1 MFKYFQNHTKSFLL
15 PCLFFSALTGILSAI
30 AVTAFKLA
38 AQFVI
43 HTSESIYSFVR
54 SDARYLPLLI
64 IGAAGI
70 GVISNLILS
79 ASHACRGGGIPSS
92 VAAIRGLTSF
102 KWLASIFVLPF
113 SALLT
118 FLCGIPLGTEGP
130 CVQMGTAIG
139 DGVIR
144 CFAKEKH
151 LGWRRYIMTGGGS
164 AGFSL
169 AASSPITAI
178 IFSTEELSKHFSPM
192 LLTVASLSVIFAQIT
207 SQILSFFGVG
217 STSLFHIGNI
227 PTLELKYLAAPLIIG
242 LICGISSIIFTKLY
256 HLVDKLMRK
265 ILGKLSSKAVFQII
279 FSSVALV
286 GFLLSD
292 TLGNGHSLTDKL
304 LYSNAAWYM
313 LIIIFLIRAVLMMIS
328 NTSGTTG
335 GIFLPTLAFGAII
348 GSLSAKAMIALGIIS
363 EDFYI
368 LLVVLGIASFLG
380 ATSRIPITACIFA
393 IEALGCAG
401 NVLSVIISTTV
412 ALLTAYLSGLEDFTD
427 TVINATISRIHK
439 GKTPSVIEVSLTVKE
454 TAFVIGKERRDIL
467 WPSSCALVSFE
478 RAPKNKGNTEIAEGD
493 IITLHY
499 KTYDPSSTARE
510 IEILVGKQSD
520 EVSKVMI
527 P

>member
-1 MFKYFQNHTKSFLL
+1 MSYRFFGCSENKVSSFSVKYRIFLVFQAKTLLKRDYLCVIIICIFRHLLFFSQGSVMFKHFQNHTKSFLL

-43 HTSESIYSFVR
+43 HTSESIYTFVR
-54 SDARYLPLLI
+54 SDAHYLPLLI

-207 SQILSFFGVG
+207 SQILSFFKVG

-227 PTLELKYLAAPLIIG
+227 PTLMG
-242 LICGISSIIFTKLY
+242 
-256 HLVDKLMRK
+256 
-265 ILGKLSSKAVFQII
+265 
-279 FSSVALV
+279 
-286 GFLLSD
+286 
-292 TLGNGHSLTDKL
+292 
-304 LYSNAAWYM
+304 
-313 LIIIFLIRAVLMMIS
+313 
-328 NTSGTTG
+328 
-335 GIFLPTLAFGAII
+335 
-348 GSLSAKAMIALGIIS
+348 
-363 EDFYI
+363 
-368 LLVVLGIASFLG
+368 ASFL
-380 ATSRIPITACIFA
+380 FM
-393 IEALGCAG
+393 
-401 NVLSVIISTTV
+401 
-412 ALLTAYLSGLEDFTD
+412 
-427 TVINATISRIHK
+427 
-439 GKTPSVIEVSLTVKE
+439 
-454 TAFVIGKERRDIL
+454 
-467 WPSSCALVSFE
+467 
-478 RAPKNKGNTEIAEGD
+478 TE
-493 IITLHY
+493 
-499 KTYDPSSTARE
+499 
-510 IEILVGKQSD
+510 
-520 EVSKVMI
+520 
-527 P
+527 